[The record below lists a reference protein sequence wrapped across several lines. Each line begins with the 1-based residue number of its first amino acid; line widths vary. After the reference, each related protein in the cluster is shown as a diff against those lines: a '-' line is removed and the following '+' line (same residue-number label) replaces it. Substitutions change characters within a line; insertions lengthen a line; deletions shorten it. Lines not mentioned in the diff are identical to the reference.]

1 MLTYPLLERLI
12 QVPTTQ
18 AFFAPPRDTLP
29 STATPQDRLLHLA
42 GRKP

>member
-29 STATPQDRLLHLA
+29 STATPQDRLLRLA